1 MATKKILLVDDDKD
15 FIAAQGAMLK
25 HAGYE
30 VFFAHSGSE
39 GFLKAKE
46 VMPDLIILDV
56 NMESFNAGFDLNR
69 QIRKDKNLLN
79 IPIIMLTG
87 IETYPISSH
96 ILDMYNAMKEKGEVD
111 LYEVLKVADSS
122 DDVGVQYRDDSGN
135 PFYLPLDSFV
145 SKDNVDFRLMQE
157 IERFTKR

>member
-1 MATKKILLVDDDKD
+1 MALKKILLVDDDKD

-25 HAGYE
+25 HAGFE
-30 VFFAHSGSE
+30 TFFAHSGSE
-39 GFLKAKE
+39 GYSKAKE
-46 VMPDLIILDV
+46 VSPDLIILDV
-56 NMESFNAGFDLNR
+56 NMETFNAGFDLNR
-69 QIRKDKNLLN
+69 KIRKDKDLCS

-96 ILDMYNAMKEKGEVD
+96 ILDMYNSMMEKGD
-111 LYEVLKVADSS
+111 INLFEVLKIADSK

-145 SKDNVDFRLMQE
+145 AKDNADFRLMQE
-157 IERFTKR
+157 IERFVKA

>member
-111 LYEVLKVADSS
+111 LYEVLKVEDSS